1 MKSIKST
8 KFDIPFHIDIIKI
21 DSIYQRGDR
30 MLEKLATEKRNKQ
43 TMQLDQMSVKK
54 ILETMNNEDHSVPTA
69 IANELTHIEKVV
81 ESVIQSLKI
90 GGRLIYVGA
99 GTSGRLGILDAVECV
114 PTFNVSPETVQG
126 FIAGGMNALSN
137 AVEGAED
144 SLDIGEQDMRSAAI
158 SDKDIVIGIAAS
170 GRTPYVIGALDY
182 ANKQGARTT
191 AISCNKNAEISK
203 HADMAIEVDTGPEVL
218 TGSTR
223 LKAGTAQKIV
233 LNMISTTAMI
243 GVGKVYQNL
252 MVDVQATNEKL
263 VERAKSII
271 MEATQ
276 IDYETAG
283 KYYVKA
289 NSHVKTAI
297 VMILLQCS
305 YDEAVDKLAT
315 SGGFIRESI

>member
-1 MKSIKST
+1 
-8 KFDIPFHIDIIKI
+8 
-21 DSIYQRGDR
+21 
-30 MLEKLATEKRNKQ
+30 MLEKLSTEKRNKQ
-43 TMQLDQMSVKK
+43 TLQLDKMSLIE
-54 ILETMNNEDHSVPTA
+54 ILETMNEEDHSVPIA

-81 ESVIQSLKI
+81 ESVIQSLKV

-126 FIAGGMNALSN
+126 FIAGGMNAFTT

-144 SLDIGEQDMRSAAI
+144 SPDTGEQDMKSAAI

-182 ANKQGARTT
+182 AKKQGASTA
-191 AISCNKNAEISK
+191 AISCNKDAEISK
-203 HADMAIEVDTGPEVL
+203 HAEMAIEVETGPEIL

-233 LNMISTTAMI
+233 LNMISTASMI
-243 GVGKVYQNL
+243 GIGKVYQNL
-252 MVDVQATNEKL
+252 MVDVQPTNHKL

-271 MEATQ
+271 MEATEV
-276 IDYETAG
+276 DYETAE

-305 YDEAVDKLAT
+305 YEEAVDKLGK
-315 SGGFIRESI
+315 SGGFIRVSI